1 MLDVVFVVIVIV
13 VIITLM
19 LLRDLVEDN
28 AEDVDVGFLEQV
40 LGLAA
45 FVGAD
50 VAAAD
55 DEDDAVS
62 LAAEDGG
69 VGDDENRRHVEKD
82 VVVLSLGFF

>member
-1 MLDVVFVVIVIV
+1 MVLVVIIV
-13 VIITLM
+13 VIIAALVA
-19 LLRDLVEDN
+19 LRDFVEHN
-28 AEDVDVGFLEQV
+28 AEDVDIAFLEQV
-40 LGLAA
+40 LGLAG

-55 DEDDAVS
+55 DEDDAVG
-62 LAAEDGG
+62 LAADDGG